1 MSEDKSMEHKQLSIT
16 EIENIYDQ
24 LADAL
29 DQAALGKREMFLVK
43 LALLS
48 AHALG
53 DAEQFL
59 ALTRTALQDL

>member
-1 MSEDKSMEHKQLSIT
+1 MSEDNSMEHKQLTLID
-16 EIENIYDQ
+16 IETIYDQ

-29 DQAALGKREMFLVK
+29 DQAAQGKRELFLVK

-53 DAEQFL
+53 DAEQFM
-59 ALTRTALQDL
+59 ALTRTALLDL

>member
-1 MSEDKSMEHKQLSIT
+1 MEHQQLT
-16 EIENIYDQ
+16 MTDIENIYDQ

-29 DQAALGKREMFLVK
+29 DQAPEGKREMFLVK

-53 DAEQFL
+53 DAGQFQ
-59 ALTRTALQDL
+59 ALTRSALLDL

>member
-1 MSEDKSMEHKQLSIT
+1 MEHKQLTLID
-16 EIENIYDQ
+16 IETIYDQ

-29 DQAALGKREMFLVK
+29 DQAAQSKRELFLVK

-53 DAEQFL
+53 DAEQFM
-59 ALTRTALQDL
+59 ALTRTALLDL